1 MGFLMN
7 FVRSFLRWKRVMD
20 LHDLDAGYGGECW
33 RTPAPRREERGEML
47 GVRDLERLLGARNLN
62 EDVGDHLH
70 Q

>member
-1 MGFLMN
+1 
-7 FVRSFLRWKRVMD
+7 MD

-33 RTPAPRREERGEML
+33 RPPGPRREERGEML